1 METFEKCEIFFIY
14 YFSNVRGH
22 KAALRGGNY
31 EVKVVLIILPVWV
44 AHKE

>member
-1 METFEKCEIFFIY
+1 METFEKCKIFFIY
-14 YFSNVRGH
+14 YFWNVRGY

-31 EVKVVLIILPVWV
+31 EVKVVLIILPVRV

>member
-14 YFSNVRGH
+14 YFSNVRGY
-22 KAALRGGNY
+22 KAALTGGNY
-31 EVKVVLIILPVWV
+31 EVKVVLIILPVRV